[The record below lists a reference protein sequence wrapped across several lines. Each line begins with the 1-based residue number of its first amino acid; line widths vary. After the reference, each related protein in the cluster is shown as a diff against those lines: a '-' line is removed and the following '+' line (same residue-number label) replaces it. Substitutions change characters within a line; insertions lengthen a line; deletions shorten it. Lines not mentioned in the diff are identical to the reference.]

1 MQAKKEIFQVSGDQ
15 SQGIMSGSNLTNSA
29 LCKPVV
35 LYRGRGI
42 ERLLTIDVFALPGTP
57 MYVVLY
63 CPLCQTRDPE
73 NKHNR
78 SLTIKE
84 DNKKIDLDPKAMP
97 KIPGF
102 STEELVNALGL
113 QSRDELLGRISIEPF
128 GCTWE
133 EEPDL
138 KRAGFGLSCCD
149 WKVSIT
155 NNIAKDA

>member
-15 SQGIMSGSNLTNSA
+15 SQGVVAGLNLTNSA

-35 LYRGRGI
+35 LYKGRGM
-42 ERLLTIDVFALPGTP
+42 ERILTLDVFALPGTP

-63 CPLCQTRDPE
+63 CPLCQIRDPE
-73 NKHNR
+73 NKYNR

-84 DNKKIDLDPKAMP
+84 TNKKIDLDPKAMP

-102 STEELVNALGL
+102 STQELIHDLGL
-113 QSRDELLGRISIEPF
+113 QNQDELRGRISIEPF
-128 GCTWE
+128 KCTWE
-133 EEPDL
+133 EDPEL
-138 KRAGFGLSCCD
+138 KRGFGLSCCD

>member
-1 MQAKKEIFQVSGDQ
+1 MQARKEIFQISGDQ
-15 SQGIMSGSNLTNSA
+15 SQGIMSGANLTNSA

-35 LYRGRGI
+35 LYKGRGMELI
-42 ERLLTIDVFALPGTP
+42 LTLDVFALPGTP

-63 CPLCQTRDPE
+63 CPLCQIRDPE
-73 NKHNR
+73 NKYNR

-84 DNKKIDLDPKAMP
+84 TNKKIDLDPEVMP

-102 STEELVNALGL
+102 STQELVHDLGL
-113 QSRDELLGRISIEPF
+113 QNQDELRGRISIEPF

-133 EEPDL
+133 EDPTL

-149 WKVSIT
+149 WKISIT